1 MSVLFADNMDGFR
14 MLEGYKWVLVIQ
26 NASVCER
33 KHLKKDLEYINLV
46 SLILEKGFDFLKLD
60 MDVVAMDTLS
70 PVKRGLFNNQT
81 RILKAYG
88 YESGYKY
95 TEVQSQ
101 QTEQV
106 YSGDANLRKGD
117 KVYEDANED
126 AYSVD
131 SIDSESNERIMH
143 STVRMIRKILQ
154 RLGSGGSMHL
164 FWWIKYQLRLQL
176 LKGGDHKYKP
186 VFKNPEVTSNWV
198 SQKVY
203 SSIINNL
210 RIGSG
215 AKSEELRKRFN
226 TSTTKKRLCRAEKQV
241 LQITDSDL
249 AKHKQDYMIIAIL
262 SLQKITMQQ
271 RRFNKNYKV
280 HKHF

>member
-1 MSVLFADNMDGFR
+1 M
-14 MLEGYKWVLVIQ
+14 
-26 NASVCER
+26 
-33 KHLKKDLEYINLV
+33 
-46 SLILEKGFDFLKLD
+46 
-60 MDVVAMDTLS
+60 
-70 PVKRGLFNNQT
+70 
-81 RILKAYG
+81 
-88 YESGYKY
+88 
-95 TEVQSQ
+95 
-101 QTEQV
+101 
-106 YSGDANLRKGD
+106 
-117 KVYEDANED
+117 EDPC
-126 AYSVD
+126 
-131 SIDSESNERIMH
+131 I
-143 STVRMIRKILQ
+143 
-154 RLGSGGSMHL
+154 SMHL

-271 RRFNKNYKV
+271 RRFNKNYKI

>member
-1 MSVLFADNMDGFR
+1 MPVLFADNMDGFR
-14 MLEGYKWVLVIQ
+14 MLEGCEWQWVLVIQ

-117 KVYEDANED
+117 EVYEGANED

-131 SIDSESNERIMH
+131 SIDKGCDVEDPCICF
-143 STVRMIRKILQ
+143 
-154 RLGSGGSMHL
+154 GGL
-164 FWWIKYQLRLQL
+164 
-176 LKGGDHKYKP
+176 
-186 VFKNPEVTSNWV
+186 
-198 SQKVY
+198 
-203 SSIINNL
+203 SI
-210 RIGSG
+210 S
-215 AKSEELRKRFN
+215 
-226 TSTTKKRLCRAEKQV
+226 
-241 LQITDSDL
+241 
-249 AKHKQDYMIIAIL
+249 
-262 SLQKITMQQ
+262 
-271 RRFNKNYKV
+271 
-280 HKHF
+280 